1 MICSAKM
8 SSRPKNEKYDNI
20 TKTIY
25 NIYIANFIQFDKYN
39 YILTPYPFLYKTYN
53 SIYETEV

>member
-1 MICSAKM
+1 M

-25 NIYIANFIQFDKYN
+25 NIFIANFIKFDKYN